1 VVRSEPSCWWIPQLQ
16 QKKPVQRKILDSRGR
31 SFCCCNQGHQKGLG
45 SVCPLQS
52 SLMAPIYEM
61 FSVLSLRIA
70 HVLTHTIYL
79 FAQMTCSYLVD
90 KSFMLIPLYK
100 YAEPPPPHTCR
111 VSTVTVT
118 FTTRLLLQCICIVA
132 QKLRRSSSCTT

>member
-1 VVRSEPSCWWIPQLQ
+1 VVRAEPSCWWIPQLQ
-16 QKKPVQRKILDSRGR
+16 QKEPVQRKILDSRGQR
-31 SFCCCNQGHQKGLG
+31 FCCFNQGHQKGLG
-45 SVCPLQS
+45 GVCPLQS
-52 SLMAPIYEM
+52 SLMAPTLC
-61 FSVLSLRIA
+61 FPSLRIA

-90 KSFMLIPLYK
+90 KNFMLIPLYK
-100 YAEPPPPHTCR
+100 SAENPTCR

-132 QKLRRSSSCTT
+132 QKLLRSSSCTT

>member
-1 VVRSEPSCWWIPQLQ
+1 
-16 QKKPVQRKILDSRGR
+16 
-31 SFCCCNQGHQKGLG
+31 
-45 SVCPLQS
+45 
-52 SLMAPIYEM
+52 MAPIYEM

-100 YAEPPPPHTCR
+100 YAETPPPHTCR